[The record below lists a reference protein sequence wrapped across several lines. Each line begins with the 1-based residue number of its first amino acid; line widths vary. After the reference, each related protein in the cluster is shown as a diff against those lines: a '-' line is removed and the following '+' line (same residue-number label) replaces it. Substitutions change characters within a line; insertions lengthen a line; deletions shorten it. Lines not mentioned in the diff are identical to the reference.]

1 MPPILD
7 PTSFTTP
14 REKLELLAYMGTQK
28 RVQSR
33 GSVRKYIAK
42 ALTDSIPLSLANLMS
57 GQFEVSSNSKISRYI
72 IRAKIQS
79 ALYRHKDPH
88 AMLADPCLP
97 IYASKPNEAI
107 ALIKLHSLCITPK
120 SFDLGD
126 SGQIN
131 KGDIIEI
138 SCKIDRQTGQP
149 MVALAT
155 VTKIIQRAPPITASD
170 AQPCID
176 LAGKFDYTSI
186 SLGDSGAAG
195 QVERRDRI
203 DSLWAAVIAH
213 GNVPEG
219 VSITSTGRTV
229 AEGRAMIVRM
239 AKSRSIAVKGTGLD
253 NAENERLRAILTD
266 RGGSYKLAIA
276 KPSRSNHCVGEGCR
290 YGNIIAFDV
299 SGGEGSSGTE
309 AEKIVALEAIGSAL
323 QKFKDDTGPTGY
335 AALIAAGTIESF
347 ANTSFAPGGWVLEA
361 PPKYSNNAVH
371 VEIVGS

>member
-1 MPPILD
+1 MPILD

-33 GSVRKYIAK
+33 GTVRKYVAK

-57 GQFEVSSNSKISRYI
+57 GQFEVSPSSKVSRYI
-72 IRAKIQS
+72 LRAKIQS
-79 ALYRHKDPH
+79 VLYNHKDPH
-88 AMLADPCLP
+88 AMLPDPCLP

-120 SFDLGD
+120 GFDLSD
-126 SGQIN
+126 SEQIN

-176 LAGKFDYTSI
+176 LSGKFDYASV
-186 SLGDSGAAG
+186 SLGDSGADRAKR
-195 QVERRDRI
+195 QVKI

-213 GNVPEG
+213 GNVPKG

-266 RGGSYKLAIA
+266 RGGLYKLAIA
-276 KPSRSNHCVGEGCR
+276 KPSRSSHCVGEGCR

-309 AEKIVALEAIGSAL
+309 AEKIAALEAIGSAL

-361 PPKYSNNAVH
+361 PPKYNNNAVH